1 MKDIFGNKNPVQIE
15 EDEWWF
21 NGRIILRQRDS
32 RLPKWVSFEDN
43 NSPFVEIHHSKKDAL
58 DFTIKH
64 PCRKPKNFAKN
75 YL

>member
-1 MKDIFGNKNPVQIE
+1 MVDIFGNKKPIQIE

-43 NSPFVEIHHSKKDAL
+43 NSPFVEIH
-58 DFTIKH
+58 
-64 PCRKPKNFAKN
+64 N
-75 YL
+75 